1 MTRSAWRPWLLLAPS
16 LVILLG
22 VFVIP
27 LGILGRY
34 SFYRTAPGGAMVPAW
49 TLDQYARF
57 LLDAHYLRVLGATL
71 ALALGVTLVTA
82 VLGYPLAYGLA
93 RARSPRRR
101 ALGVTALLIPLM
113 TSVVVRSYGWMILLA
128 STGVVNATLVAT
140 GVVSRP
146 IQLLFTPTGVVIALA
161 EVLLPFMVLS
171 LLPVLQGV
179 DVALE
184 EASHSLGA
192 SPMATFRHIILPLSL
207 PGLVSGSVLVFVLS
221 VGAFATPRLVGGPTT
236 DVITVLIYEQ
246 TLSLLNWPFGAASA
260 WVLLLLVL
268 ALIWA
273 QGYVVRRHATGFAGA
288 P

>member
-22 VFVIP
+22 VFVVP

-34 SFYRTAPGGAMVPAW
+34 SFYRTAAGGVMVPAW

-57 LLDAHYLRVLGATL
+57 LLDAHHLRILSTTLGL
-71 ALALGVTLVTA
+71 AFGVTLVTA

-128 STGVVNATLVAT
+128 STGLVNATLLAT
-140 GVVSRP
+140 GAVSRP

-161 EVLLPFMVLS
+161 EVLLPLMVLS

-179 DVALE
+179 DLALE

-192 SPMATFRHIILPLSL
+192 SPLATFRHIILPLSL

-236 DVITVLIYEQ
+236 DIITVLIYEQ
-246 TLSLLNWPFGAASA
+246 TLSLLNWPFGAAAA

-268 ALIWA
+268 TLIWA
-273 QGYVVRRHATGFAGA
+273 QGFLLRRYATRLAGA
-288 P
+288 